1 MGGIRYDR
9 FVKNDVI
16 SPVFAE
22 FTHLYKCQL
31 KMNLVLQRSN
41 IDSPISTD
49 NIRHCVNCTNAT
61 NRVHVLS
68 VIMVYSKTYIILKSK
83 VTLVYLN
90 TRN

>member
-49 NIRHCVNCTNAT
+49 DIRHCANCTECDHG
-61 NRVHVLS
+61 VQ
-68 VIMVYSKTYIILKSK
+68 
-83 VTLVYLN
+83 
-90 TRN
+90 